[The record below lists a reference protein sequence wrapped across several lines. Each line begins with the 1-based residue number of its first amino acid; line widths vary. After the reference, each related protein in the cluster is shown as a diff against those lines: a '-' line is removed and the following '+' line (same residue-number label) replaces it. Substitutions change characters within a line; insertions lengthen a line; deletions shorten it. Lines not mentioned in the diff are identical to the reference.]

1 MRSFFDRIKKGV
13 VPDIVNTIRD
23 NCIDVSQLKDEQN
36 FQQSAMFS
44 ACVIK
49 DSAQSLAMAKMLCDF
64 NVDPKQPD
72 SLNQTALFYAVLK
85 GHSEVIDWLLEK
97 GLSLN

>member
-1 MRSFFDRIKKGV
+1 
-13 VPDIVNTIRD
+13 
-23 NCIDVSQLKDEQN
+23 
-36 FQQSAMFS
+36 MFS

-72 SLNQTALFYAVLK
+72 SLNQTTLFYAVLK
-85 GHSEVIDWLLEK
+85 GHTEVIDWLLEK

>member
-1 MRSFFDRIKKGV
+1 
-13 VPDIVNTIRD
+13 
-23 NCIDVSQLKDEQN
+23 
-36 FQQSAMFS
+36 MFS

-85 GHSEVIDWLLEK
+85 GHTEVIDWLLEK

>member
-1 MRSFFDRIKKGV
+1 M
-13 VPDIVNTIRD
+13 
-23 NCIDVSQLKDEQN
+23 
-36 FQQSAMFS
+36 
-44 ACVIK
+44 
-49 DSAQSLAMAKMLCDF
+49 AMAKMLCDF

-85 GHSEVIDWLLEK
+85 GHTEVIDWLLEK